1 MPLNYD
7 LDYFIFRLCFK
18 HCHSVTYVMGRA
30 GIREDTI
37 EEGKASE
44 EENVEKAGP
53 FNLGFFS
60 VSFVVILQVERGWK
74 QDSRFFSH

>member
-1 MPLNYD
+1 
-7 LDYFIFRLCFK
+7 
-18 HCHSVTYVMGRA
+18 MGRA

-37 EEGKASE
+37 EEGEASE

-53 FNLGFFS
+53 INLGFFS
-60 VSFVVILQVERGWK
+60 VCFVVILQVERGWK